1 MTFRGPFQTY
11 PFCSGS
17 AARVYWKKKK
27 KSNVLLCQ
35 SKYYVAVWN
44 GMGSIQPY
52 CNMIV
57 LSPSAQK
64 ESYYS

>member
-27 KSNVLLCQ
+27 KVMFCFVKVNTMLQ
-35 SKYYVAVWN
+35 Y
-44 GMGSIQPY
+44 GMEWDPF
-52 CNMIV
+52 NPTV
-57 LSPSAQK
+57 T
-64 ESYYS
+64 